1 MCPSLLLLYNI
12 KNTSMKS
19 LLSLA
24 LLAFVVN
31 TSSCSITLN
40 TNEKKPQ
47 KTVDR
52 TFNLRDFQNIKM
64 ESVANVRFTQG
75 NTYKVTATAFRPGID
90 TIYVKENTLYI
101 TTRRNLKNN
110 NSHCTIEVTAPS
122 LKSLEQEGVGN
133 FTCQALNT
141 KDLDISLE
149 GVGSASFGNVSC
161 TSLEVDCEGVG
172 SLSNSHFTVSGN
184 ASFDFS
190 GVGSGTFSVKSNNC
204 KLESSGVG
212 SVTATVNCK
221 SVVAN
226 CSGIG
231 SIILKGNTNKLN
243 KTNSSLGKIN
253 TKGLEVK

>member
-1 MCPSLLLLYNI
+1 
-12 KNTSMKS
+12 MKS
-19 LLSLA
+19 FLSLA
-24 LLAFVVN
+24 LLALVVN
-31 TSSCSITLN
+31 TTSCSAMLN
-40 TNEKKPQ
+40 FNKTKPQ

-52 TFNLRDFQNIKM
+52 TFNLRDFHNIKM

-101 TTRRNLKNN
+101 TTQRNLKNN
-110 NSHCTIEVTAPS
+110 KSRCTIEVTAPS
-122 LKSLEQEGVGN
+122 LRSLEQEGVGN
-133 FTCQALNT
+133 FSCQSLNT

-149 GVGSASFGNVSC
+149 GVGSASFGNVNC
-161 TSLEVDCEGVG
+161 TSLEMNCEGVG
-172 SLSNSHFTVSGN
+172 NLSNSHFTVSGN

-190 GVGSGTFSVKSNNC
+190 GVGSGTFSVKSNSC

-226 CSGIG
+226 CNGIG
-231 SIILKGNTNKLN
+231 SIILKGTTNKLK

>member
-1 MCPSLLLLYNI
+1 
-12 KNTSMKS
+12 MKS
-19 LLSLA
+19 FLSLA
-24 LLAFVVN
+24 LFAFMVN
-31 TSSCSITLN
+31 FTSCSITLN

-101 TTRRNLKNN
+101 TTRRNMKSNK
-110 NSHCTIEVTAPS
+110 SRCTIEVTAPS
-122 LKSLEQEGVGN
+122 LRSLEQEGVGN
-133 FTCQALNT
+133 FSCQALNT
-141 KDLDISLE
+141 KELDISLE
-149 GVGSASFGNVSC
+149 GAASFGNVSC

-172 SLSNSHFTVSGN
+172 SLSHSNFTVSGN

-231 SIILKGNTNKLN
+231 SITLKGNTNKLK

>member
-1 MCPSLLLLYNI
+1 
-12 KNTSMKS
+12 MKS
-19 LLSLA
+19 FLSLA
-24 LLAFVVN
+24 LFAFMVN
-31 TSSCSITLN
+31 FTSCSITLN

-110 NSHCTIEVTAPS
+110 NSHCTIDVTAPS
-122 LKSLEQEGVGN
+122 LRSLEQEGVGN

-141 KDLDISLE
+141 KDLDISL
-149 GVGSASFGNVSC
+149 
-161 TSLEVDCEGVG
+161 EGVG

-231 SIILKGNTNKLN
+231 SIILKGNTNKLK

-253 TKGLEVK
+253 TKGLEEK